1 MGADARAKLYD
12 YIGEHSDL
20 EGGENSRLVW
30 ACIRTMLL
38 SVADIVII
46 PFQDLA
52 GWGEDTRMNIPGK
65 ATGNWRPRV
74 TYDAIDRI
82 RTDRLRRF
90 NKC

>member
-1 MGADARAKLYD
+1 
-12 YIGEHSDL
+12 
-20 EGGENSRLVW
+20 
-30 ACIRTMLL
+30 MLL

-90 NKC
+90 NYLSNRN